1 MVKDMTKGEPIQL
14 MIWFSIPL
22 LIGNVFQQFYNM
34 ADTII
39 VGRTV
44 GVQALAAVGSTGA
57 VTFLIFGFVMGLTS
71 GFAVITAQRF
81 GAGDMDGMRRSVG
94 ISILLSAGFTVVLT
108 AGSMLAASPMLRL
121 MNTPADIFDD
131 AYSYLIVIFAG
142 VGSSFFYNTLSSILR
157 ALGDSKT
164 PLYFLIIASLLNI
177 VLDFVCILWLH
188 QGVAGA
194 AYATVT
200 AQLTSGVLCLF
211 YMIKRFP
218 VLHMHREDWRMD
230 RAFVKEH
237 LRVGLPMAF
246 QFSITA
252 VGIMVLQGA
261 LNRFGSTVVAAYTAA
276 SKVEMIFTQPMF
288 TLGVTAA
295 TYTAQ
300 NLGAQKYARIREG
313 LHKGMLLTICIALF
327 SGTAVTLL
335 GRFFVSIFIDTPT
348 DEIFSYGQTYL
359 NTIAVFFIAL
369 GLLALLRN
377 ALQGMGS
384 AFMPMMAGVA
394 ELVMRTVVCLLLPQ
408 RIGFIGVCLASPL
421 AWIGALLPL
430 VTDYIRQ
437 MRRIPV
443 RDAQRSWTNEDSHD
457 MING

>member
-1 MVKDMTKGEPIQL
+1 MVKDMTKGEPIKL

-39 VGRTV
+39 VGRTI

-57 VTFLIFGFVMGLTS
+57 VSFLIFGFVMGLTS

-81 GAGDMDGMRRSVG
+81 GAGDLSGMRRSVG
-94 ISILLSAGFTVVLT
+94 ISVILSVGFTALLT
-108 AGSMLAASPMLRL
+108 ALSMLAARPMLRL
-121 MNTPADIFDD
+121 MNTPADIFND
-131 AYSYLIVIFAG
+131 AYSYLLIIFAG
-142 VGSSFFYNTLSSILR
+142 VGASFFYNVLGSILR

-164 PLYFLIIASLLNI
+164 PLYFLVLASLLNI

-200 AQLTSGVLCLF
+200 AQLISGVLCLI

-218 VLHMHREDWRMD
+218 VLRMHREDWRMD
-230 RAFVKEH
+230 RAFVREH
-237 LRVGLPMAF
+237 LRMGLPMAF

-252 VGIMVLQGA
+252 IGVMVLQGA

-276 SKVEMIFTQPMF
+276 SRVEMIFTQPML

-313 LHKGMLLTICIALF
+313 LHRSALLAVCSALF

-335 GRFFVSIFIDTPT
+335 GRFFVRLFIDEPT
-348 DEIFSYGQTYL
+348 EEILSYAQTYL
-359 NTIAVFFIAL
+359 NLIAVFFIAL
-369 GLLALLRN
+369 AMLCMLRN

-384 AFMPMMAGVA
+384 AFFPMLAGVA

-408 RIGFIGVCLASPL
+408 RMGYIGVCLASPL

-430 VTDYIRQ
+430 VFDYVRQ
-437 MRRIPV
+437 MRSIPA
-443 RDAQRSWTNEDSHD
+443 RDTQRAWTNEDSHD